1 MKISIIIP
9 AYNVAKYIE
18 SCLDSINK
26 NDNIEIIVVNDGSV
40 DKTKDLV
47 EKYKDISLFNNSNH
61 GVSYS
66 RNFGI
71 TKATGDYIMFVDSDD
86 ILKEKSLDYI
96 LDEQYDSD
104 VVYFSKYLN
113 NVQNKSDLL
122 KYIIGFD
129 KPCIAGPYCKLFKR
143 DFILKNNIKFKEDV
157 INGEDMLFNVECAL
171 KLKKFEIVNKSI
183 YMYRQTVT
191 SATKT
196 YNPKILESDKK
207 FHIYLNLLLNQ
218 GNVDLELQ
226 NSLEDFCK
234 QNAIITLLDRM
245 SYVRSYS
252 QFKDCIIFL
261 KHEPYKCSLKI
272 KNKYL
277 TNKSNIL
284 MILVR
289 LRMYRIC
296 YCLLR
301 YTHKKSKIKYT
312 KDYFIEI

>member
-1 MKISIIIP
+1 
-9 AYNVAKYIE
+9 
-18 SCLDSINK
+18 
-26 NDNIEIIVVNDGSV
+26 
-40 DKTKDLV
+40 
-47 EKYKDISLFNNSNH
+47 
-61 GVSYS
+61 
-66 RNFGI
+66 
-71 TKATGDYIMFVDSDD
+71 
-86 ILKEKSLDYI
+86 
-96 LDEQYDSD
+96 
-104 VVYFSKYLN
+104 
-113 NVQNKSDLL
+113 
-122 KYIIGFD
+122 
-129 KPCIAGPYCKLFKR
+129 
-143 DFILKNNIKFKEDV
+143 
-157 INGEDMLFNVECAL
+157 MLPVAL

-252 QFKDCIIFL
+252 QFKDSIIFL

-272 KNKYL
+272 KSKYL

-296 YCLLR
+296 
-301 YTHKKSKIKYT
+301 
-312 KDYFIEI
+312 